1 MSIGIE
7 IIGGGNNKFNRTS
20 INVNGDDSRGI
31 IINNSSDNE
40 FEDTQIFL
48 GSSIEKLMKMQNA
61 IVNIQ
66 DDSINPETGNK
77 FQDDLLSAVSDL
89 TRLNK
94 ETNVSKSTLTKISSQ
109 LSNWITIKNELKVQ
123 LTPYILFINT
133 LLSGG

>member
-31 IINNSSDNE
+31 IINNSPDNE

-48 GSSIEKLMKMQNA
+48 GSSIEKLKKMQNDIA
-61 IVNIQ
+61 NIQ
-66 DDSINPETGNK
+66 DDSINSETGNK
-77 FQDDLLSAVSDL
+77 FQDDILSALSDL
-89 TRLNK
+89 TRLNE
-94 ETNVSKSTLTKISSQ
+94 ETNVSESTLTKISSQ
-109 LSNWITIKNELKVQ
+109 LSNWITIKNELTVQ
-123 LTPYILFINT
+123 LTPYMFFINT

>member
-7 IIGGGNNKFNRTS
+7 IIGGGNNKLTRTS

-31 IINNSSDNE
+31 IINNSTNNE
-40 FEDTQIFL
+40 LEDTQIFL
-48 GSSIEKLMKMQNA
+48 GSSIEKLKKMQND
-61 IVNIQ
+61 IVSIQ
-66 DDSINPETGNK
+66 DDSINLETGNK
-77 FQDDLLSAVSDL
+77 FQDDILSALSDL

-94 ETNVSKSTLTKISSQ
+94 ETNVNESTLTKISSQ
-109 LSNWITIKNELKVQ
+109 LSNWITIKSELTVQ

>member
-48 GSSIEKLMKMQNA
+48 GSSIEKLKKMQNDIA
-61 IVNIQ
+61 NIQ
-66 DDSINPETGNK
+66 DDSINSETGNK
-77 FQDDLLSAVSDL
+77 FQDDILSALSDL
-89 TRLNK
+89 TRLNE
-94 ETNVSKSTLTKISSQ
+94 ETNVSESTLTKISSQ
-109 LSNWITIKNELKVQ
+109 LSNWITIKNELTVQ
-123 LTPYILFINT
+123 LTPYMFFINT

>member
-31 IINNSSDNE
+31 IINNSFDNE

>member
-48 GSSIEKLMKMQNA
+48 GSSIEKLMKLQNA

>member
-31 IINNSSDNE
+31 IINNSSNNE

-109 LSNWITIKNELKVQ
+109 LSNWITIKNELTVQ
-123 LTPYILFINT
+123 LTPYIFFINT

>member
-109 LSNWITIKNELKVQ
+109 LSNWITIKNELTVQ